1 MATMTKSIIIP
12 ASKEKVWAK
21 LADLGGVVQ
30 YHPFVSNSY
39 YYTDDQEGVGAGRV
53 CEFPNGMK
61 VTETAS
67 NWQPGEE
74 YTLNIEFVE
83 GQKPPMR
90 NVHATLRIQDVE
102 NGTQVQVVMS
112 YDMRFGVLGD
122 LMNKMMISQ
131 KYGNMLDG
139 MLKGLKHNVT
149 TGETMDLKVLKRISP
164 VPA

>member
-1 MATMTKSIIIP
+1 MATMTQSIIIP

-39 YYTDDQEGVGAGRV
+39 YYTSDQEGIGAGRV

-61 VTETAS
+61 IKETAS
-67 NWQPGEE
+67 QWQPGEE
-74 YTLNIEFVE
+74 YTLNITFEE
-83 GQKPPMR
+83 GPTPPMR
-90 NVHATLRIQDVE
+90 NVQATLNVQEVE
-102 NGTQVQVVMS
+102 NGTKVQIVMS
-112 YDMRFGVLGD
+112 YDMRFGFVGE
-122 LMNKMMISQ
+122 LMNQMMIRKQ
-131 KYGNMLDG
+131 YGNMIDG

-149 TGETMDLKVLKRISP
+149 TGENMDIQVLKRISP